1 MERPPVSVIGALRGI
16 RVADFSRVLAG
27 PLCTMILGDLGADV
41 VKIERPGSGDET
53 RGWGPPFVGE
63 LSTYFVSVNRNKQSI
78 ALNLDDPDDR
88 AVARRL
94 VERSH
99 VVVENFRPGVME
111 RFGLGYADLEPGN
124 PALVYC
130 SIGGFPPGQEDRPAY
145 DVLIQAMSGLMSLTG
160 PEGGPPTKVGVALV
174 DVIAGLNAAIGIVAA
189 LRSREVNGRGQRVAV
204 NLFDASV
211 AALVNQASAYLGAGV
226 VPAPMGNAHPSIVP
240 YQTFEASDRPLVV
253 AAANDRFFERLCAV
267 VAVPRLASD
276 ERFRTNADR
285 VRNRAELIAALQSAF
300 RTRPADEWLDAL
312 QAAGVPAGPVR
323 TLAEVFDSSEGA
335 PMALRLEHPTAGPVP
350 SAADPL
356 ELSGN
361 PVTYRRPPPLLGEH
375 SDEIRRELEGPQR
388 S

>member
-1 MERPPVSVIGALRGI
+1 MSVAGALDGI

-41 VKIERPGSGDET
+41 IKVERPGAGDET

-63 LSTYFVSVNRNKQSI
+63 LSTYFVSVNRNKRSI
-78 ALNLDDPDDR
+78 ALDLDDANDL

-94 VERSH
+94 ADRSD
-99 VVVENFRPGVME
+99 VVVENFRPGTME
-111 RFGLGYADLEPGN
+111 RFGLGYADLEPAHPG
-124 PALVYC
+124 LVYC
-130 SIGGFPPGQEDRPAY
+130 SIGGFPPGDEDRPAY

-174 DVIAGLNAAIGIVAA
+174 DVIAGLNAAIGIVAT
-189 LRSREVNGRGQRVAV
+189 LRSRERSGRGQRVAV

-240 YQTFEASDRPLVV
+240 YQTFDASDRAFVV
-253 AAANDRFFERLCAV
+253 AAANDRFFDRLCA
-267 VAVPRLASD
+267 AAGLPDLASD
-276 ERFRTNADR
+276 GRFRTNADR
-285 VRNRAELIAALQSAF
+285 VRNRAELIPVLQSAF
-300 RTRPADEWLDAL
+300 RTRTAGEWLDGL

-323 TLAEVFDSSEGA
+323 TLAEVFDSPAGA
-335 PMALRLEHPTAGPVP
+335 RMALRLDHPVVGPVP

-356 ELSGN
+356 MLSAT
-361 PVTYRRPPPLLGEH
+361 PVTYRRPPPRLGEH
-375 SDEIRRELEGPQR
+375 SDEIRRELGDR
-388 S
+388 SGA